1 MAIIPSCRRLR
12 LLCLCVSF
20 LCITSLYARRGDTPF
35 CALAQYVDESDS
47 DMAEIELEWS
57 RGMKSGAFISEC
69 FRCVIREGDRLR
81 LHEANGMRISALRML
96 RVRKVLVPPSLFA
109 IVSGGLNKAA
119 ASDTQ
124 RQSTDDLTPD
134 TFR

>member
-35 CALAQYVDESDS
+35 CALAQYVDEADS

-57 RGMKSGAFISEC
+57 RGMKSGAFLSEWT
-69 FRCVIREGDRLR
+69 RCVIREGGRLR
-81 LHEANGMRISALRML
+81 LHEANGMRIYALRML
-96 RVRKVLVPPSLFA
+96 RVRKVLVPLGLFA
-109 IVSGGLNKAA
+109 LVSGGLNQAA

-124 RQSTDDLTPD
+124 QQSMGDLSPD
-134 TFR
+134 SFR